1 MIIMKITAYLKN
13 EFSIWKTLEIVLL
26 GIAIFAICINS
37 ILLKD
42 SLIAVISALCG
53 IMYTILA
60 GKGKVYCFLFGL
72 CGSCFYSFLSWQN
85 ALYGNL
91 LLYLCYYVPAQILG
105 FYRWK
110 KNLKK
115 DSDNEIVKASLSVKD
130 SVICVVIAFLGCV
143 VTAFILSKLND
154 SNPII
159 DGITTFLSILGMYL
173 TVKRCIEQWIVW
185 LFVNS
190 LSLYMW
196 ICVLLNGVKVYSTLV
211 MWSVYVILAVYF
223 YIEWKKE
230 LSPKNI

>member
-1 MIIMKITAYLKN
+1 M
-13 EFSIWKTLEIVLL
+13 
-26 GIAIFAICINS
+26 
-37 ILLKD
+37 
-42 SLIAVISALCG
+42 
-53 IMYTILA
+53 
-60 GKGKVYCFLFGL
+60 
-72 CGSCFYSFLSWQN
+72 
-85 ALYGNL
+85 
-91 LLYLCYYVPAQILG
+91 LYLCYYVPAQILG

-230 LSPKNI
+230 LSQKNI